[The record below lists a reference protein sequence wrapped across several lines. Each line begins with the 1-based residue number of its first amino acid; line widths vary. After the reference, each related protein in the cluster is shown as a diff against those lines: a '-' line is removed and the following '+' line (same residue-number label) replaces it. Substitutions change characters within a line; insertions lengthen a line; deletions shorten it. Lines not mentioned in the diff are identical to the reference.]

1 LYPKSQITQLVVQ
14 KMLSLSK
21 KLHRFSEIALLWR
34 ERATIIVRSVKSQP
48 SPGLAAG
55 AFFLLAVVGGAEARA
70 IAVATRL
77 KRVLVTKAPARRG
90 VTRRAGRWMIRCN

>member
-1 LYPKSQITQLVVQ
+1 LYPKAQITQLVVQ

-70 IAVATRL
+70 IFF
-77 KRVLVTKAPARRG
+77 RR
-90 VTRRAGRWMIRCN
+90 RHQA